1 MRNTQRSIVII
12 LLTFSL
18 SCACFG
24 AMTNSEIERELR
36 ELPSQYTKLL
46 NAGNEGLA
54 ATITE
59 KVNALL
65 KEDKTVVLNIVRSK
79 VLDTADRERCNY
91 FVSALILYG
100 VVNDKELKASL
111 YPEALKLLKSR
122 KEEKAISSILILG
135 VLLERD
141 DREIQEEMSKLLD
154 EEEETYLGYALAYYS
169 RQVLPDTLFQKVKNI
184 MVDTKKSFAVRM
196 FSVKAL
202 LKSNAKGKYKELI
215 EACSKDFKEDD
226 KLSPGYML
234 ILDMAKDKV
243 LVLEFSALLSSEDKK
258 VVIFCL
264 FGLSIIKNTSALPII
279 TKLQK
284 DKDTEIRAAADR
296 AIADITYVQNSE
308 KVAKTIKLVIGDN
321 ESVFMSGKTVEFK
334 DLEQEF
340 EEYCEREKI
349 GNSDTV
355 KVVIVQKA
363 DMGRFKDV
371 EFKSIEEAVSAAK
384 KTIGKQTKSLLIS
397 LVKE

>member
-1 MRNTQRSIVII
+1 
-12 LLTFSL
+12 
-18 SCACFG
+18 
-24 AMTNSEIERELR
+24 
-36 ELPSQYTKLL
+36 
-46 NAGNEGLA
+46 
-54 ATITE
+54 
-59 KVNALL
+59 
-65 KEDKTVVLNIVRSK
+65 
-79 VLDTADRERCNY
+79 
-91 FVSALILYG
+91 
-100 VVNDKELKASL
+100 
-111 YPEALKLLKSR
+111 
-122 KEEKAISSILILG
+122 
-135 VLLERD
+135 
-141 DREIQEEMSKLLD
+141 
-154 EEEETYLGYALAYYS
+154 
-169 RQVLPDTLFQKVKNI
+169 

-384 KTIGKQTKSLLIS
+384 KTIGKRTKSLLIS